1 MDAVYLTLF
10 VSTVLAVL
18 GAVLFTWTHAQKTR
32 DHDLRL
38 SLLPLDDDESTVSPL
53 SLASSKASPSPKSE
67 SARGPR

>member
-18 GAVLFTWTHAQKTR
+18 GAVLFTWTHGQKTR

-38 SLLPLDDDESTVSPL
+38 SLLPLDDDAVSAPSLSTSSSPE
-53 SLASSKASPSPKSE
+53 P
-67 SARGPR
+67 ARGPR